1 MNNLLGLEE
10 ARPIGR
16 TAVATAYEDE
26 ASVAQLRG
34 GANWFYWIAG
44 FSAINSVIYI
54 FGSPIAFLAGL
65 GFTQLAEQLVDIG
78 IENGLPS
85 ALKVVAIVLNF
96 VVVAIFALFG
106 YYANKRFS
114 AAFIIGIVLY
124 LLDGLLLLLLGIVL
138 SAGFHAFALFFII
151 RGFLACRTLNSQQ
164 KGVPAF
170 HTPPPPPETIQS
182 LAP

>member
-1 MNNLLGLEE
+1 MSNLLGLEE
-10 ARPIGR
+10 QRP
-16 TAVATAYEDE
+16 ADQAEFATAYENE
-26 ASVAQLRG
+26 VLAGQVRS

-44 FSAINSVIYI
+44 LSAINSVIYV
-54 FGSPIAFLAGL
+54 FGSPVSFLAGL

-85 ALKVVAIVLNF
+85 ALKIVAIVLNF
-96 VVVAIFALFG
+96 VIVGVFALFG
-106 YYANKRFS
+106 YYANKRFA

-124 LLDGLLLLLLGIVL
+124 LLDGLLLLLLGVFL

-170 HTPPPPPETIQS
+170 QTPPPPPATI
-182 LAP
+182 